1 MSPVSLLPI
10 FLAEQAQGLQWA
22 GAGVLEVL
30 TALYHQTTNRG
41 SVLARSNAFLSNT
54 LGPSLIEI
62 GPYQN
67 VIKT

>member
-1 MSPVSLLPI
+1 MSPVSLL
-10 FLAEQAQGLQWA
+10 LAEQAQGLQWA

-30 TALYHQTTNRG
+30 TALYHRTTKQR
-41 SVLARSNAFLSNT
+41 LRFNT

-62 GPYQN
+62 GPHQN